1 MQKNVFYSGDLL
13 DRMTGAFTQHNM
25 EQAQA
30 EAVAIMAE
38 LLDCNRVMAQLDR
51 KRVLTPEL
59 WNKGLE
65 IIERRLNN
73 EPWQYIFE
81 RAYFRDLTLKVTPKV
96 LIPRPE
102 TELLVD
108 WVIDILPERGKVLDM
123 GTGSGAIALS
133 VATERADSQVT
144 ASDVSCEAL
153 AVARENA
160 SNIAPGK
167 VRFIESDLFE
177 NLAGEKF
184 DLIAANLPYVTESE
198 HLALSP
204 EVKLFEPKL
213 ALTSG
218 EDGLDLI
225 RKTVEKSA
233 EYLAP
238 HGSIILEM
246 SSDQT
251 ETVAEL
257 FCETL
262 QYCAIEI
269 KKDYTDRNRFVAAR
283 LR

>member
-1 MQKNVFYSGDLL
+1 MTENIFYSGELL
-13 DRMTGAFTQHNM
+13 DRMTAAFTAHNM

-38 LLDCNRVMAQLDR
+38 LLDCNRMMAQLDR
-51 KRVLTPEL
+51 KRQLTPEL
-59 WNKGLE
+59 WKQGLE
-65 IIERRLNN
+65 IIERRVQN
-73 EPWQYIFE
+73 EPWQYIFQ
-81 RAYFRDLTLKVTPKV
+81 RAYFRDLTLKVTPAV

-108 WVIDILPERGKVLDM
+108 WCIDILPEGGNVLDL

-133 VATERADSQVT
+133 IALERPDARVT
-144 ASDVSCEAL
+144 ACDVSADAL

-160 SNIAPGK
+160 QSAALGRVK
-167 VRFIESDLFE
+167 FVESDLFAA
-177 NLAGEKF
+177 LQDEKF

-198 HLALSP
+198 HRELSP

-218 EDGLDLI
+218 EDGLELI
-225 RKTVEKSA
+225 RKTVEQAADHLS
-233 EYLAP
+233 P
-238 HGSIILEM
+238 HGAIILEM

-251 ETVAEL
+251 ETVAGL
-257 FCETL
+257 FCDTL

-269 KKDYTDRNRFVAAR
+269 IKDYTQRNRFVAAR

>member
-1 MQKNVFYSGDLL
+1 MAENIFYSGELL
-13 DRMTGAFTQHNM
+13 DRMTAEFTAHNM

-30 EAVAIMAE
+30 EAVAVMAE

-51 KRVLTPEL
+51 KRNLTPEL
-59 WNKGLE
+59 WAKGLE
-65 IIERRLNN
+65 IIERRLQN
-73 EPWQYIFE
+73 EPWQYIFQ
-81 RAYFRDLTLKVTPKV
+81 RAYFRDLTLKVTPAV

-108 WVIDILPERGKVLDM
+108 WCIDILPEGGKVLDL

-133 VATERADSQVT
+133 IATERPDAEVT
-144 ASDVSCEAL
+144 ACDISADAL
-153 AVARENA
+153 SIAMENA
-160 SNIAPGK
+160 QNAAPNR
-167 VRFIESDLFE
+167 VRWVESDLFAA
-177 NLAGEKF
+177 LPGEKF

-198 HLALSP
+198 HLELSP

-225 RKTVEKSA
+225 RKTIEQAADHLS
-233 EYLAP
+233 P
-238 HGSIILEM
+238 HGAIILEM
-246 SSDQT
+246 SSTQT
-251 ETVAEL
+251 DTVAEL
-257 FCETL
+257 FCDTL

-269 KKDYTDRNRFVAAR
+269 IKDYTNRTRFVAAR

>member
-1 MQKNVFYSGDLL
+1 MQENLLYSGDLL
-13 DRMTGAFTQHNM
+13 DRMIGAFTLHNM
-25 EQAQA
+25 EQSQA

-81 RAYFRDLTLKVTPKV
+81 RAYFRDLTLKVTPQV

-133 VATERADSQVT
+133 VTTERPDAQVT

-160 SNIAPGK
+160 KKTPC
-167 VRFIESDLFE
+167 R
-177 NLAGEKF
+177 EKC
-184 DLIAANLPYVTESE
+184 
-198 HLALSP
+198 
-204 EVKLFEPKL
+204 
-213 ALTSG
+213 
-218 EDGLDLI
+218 
-225 RKTVEKSA
+225 R
-233 EYLAP
+233 
-238 HGSIILEM
+238 
-246 SSDQT
+246 
-251 ETVAEL
+251 
-257 FCETL
+257 
-262 QYCAIEI
+262 
-269 KKDYTDRNRFVAAR
+269 AR
-283 LR
+283 

>member
-1 MQKNVFYSGDLL
+1 MQKNLLYSGDLL
-13 DRMTGAFTQHNM
+13 DRMIGAFTQHNM
-25 EQAQA
+25 EQSQA

-81 RAYFRDLTLKVTPKV
+81 RAYFRDLTLKVTPEV

-133 VATERADSQVT
+133 VATERPDAQVT

-160 SNIAPGK
+160 KKTAPGQ

-198 HLALSP
+198 HLTLSP

-225 RKTVEKSA
+225 RKTVKKAA

-246 SSDQT
+246 SSGQT
-251 ETVAEL
+251 ETVAKL

>member
-1 MQKNVFYSGDLL
+1 MDETTFYSGELL
-13 DRMTGAFTQHNM
+13 DRMTAAFTAHNM

-51 KRVLTPEL
+51 KRKLAPEL
-59 WNKGLE
+59 WRQGLE
-65 IIERRLNN
+65 IIERRLQN
-73 EPWQYIFE
+73 EPWQYIFQ
-81 RAYFRDLTLKVTPKV
+81 RAYFRDLTLKVTPAV

-102 TELLVD
+102 TEILVD
-108 WVIDILPERGKVLDM
+108 WCTDILPDGGKVLDL

-133 VATERADSQVT
+133 IAAERADAQVT
-144 ASDVSCEAL
+144 ACDVSADAL

-160 SNIAPGK
+160 QNSALNRVK
-167 VRFIESDLFE
+167 FVESDLFGA
-177 NLAGEKF
+177 LQGEKF

-198 HLALSP
+198 HRELSP

-225 RKTVEKSA
+225 RKTVVQA
-233 EYLAP
+233 ADYLSP
-238 HGSIILEM
+238 HGAIIMEM

-257 FCETL
+257 FCDTL

-269 KKDYTDRNRFVAAR
+269 IKDYTQRNRFVAAR

>member
-1 MQKNVFYSGDLL
+1 MPKEIFYSGELL
-13 DRMTGAFTQHNM
+13 DRMTEAFAKHNM

-30 EAVAIMAE
+30 EAVAILAE

-51 KRVLTPEL
+51 KRELSPEL
-59 WNKGLE
+59 WNQGLE

-81 RAYFRDLTLKVTPKV
+81 RAYFRDLILQVTPAV

-133 VATERADSQVT
+133 IAVERPDSQVT
-144 ASDVSCEAL
+144 ASDISCEAL
-153 AVARENA
+153 DIAIKNA
-160 SNIAPGK
+160 QSIAPGRVK
-167 VRFIESDLFE
+167 FLHSDLFE
-177 NLAGEKF
+177 NLDGEKF
-184 DLIAANLPYVTESE
+184 DLIAANLPYVTEEE
-198 HLALSP
+198 HLTLSP

-218 EDGLDLI
+218 TDGLDLI
-225 RKTVEKSA
+225 RKTVEQA
-233 EYLAP
+233 ADHLAP

-246 SSDQT
+246 SSGQT
-251 ETVAEL
+251 DTVAEL

-269 KKDYTDRNRFVAAR
+269 KKDYTDRNRFVVAR

>member
-1 MQKNVFYSGDLL
+1 MEKNVFCSGDLL
-13 DRMTGAFTQHNM
+13 DRMTGAFTHHNM

-133 VATERADSQVT
+133 IATERADSQVT
-144 ASDVSCEAL
+144 ASDVSSQAL

-167 VRFIESDLFE
+167 IRFIESDLFE

-225 RKTVEKSA
+225 RKTVEKAA
-233 EYLAP
+233 EYLTP

>member
-1 MQKNVFYSGDLL
+1 MQKNVFCSGDLL
-13 DRMTGAFTQHNM
+13 DRMTGAFTHHNM

-59 WNKGLE
+59 WNRGLE

-167 VRFIESDLFE
+167 IRFIESDLFE
-177 NLAGEKF
+177 NLAEEKF

-198 HLALSP
+198 HLELSP

>member
-1 MQKNVFYSGDLL
+1 MQKNVFCSGDLL
-13 DRMTGAFTQHNM
+13 DRMTGAFTHHNM

-133 VATERADSQVT
+133 IATERADSQVT

-167 VRFIESDLFE
+167 IRFIESDLFE

>member
-1 MQKNVFYSGDLL
+1 MQSVDTL
-13 DRMTGAFTQHNM
+13 D
-25 EQAQA
+25 
-30 EAVAIMAE
+30 IMAALAE
-38 LLDCNRVMAQLDR
+38 SHRLAVSIEHMGFVRHFHFCDIFGDCLL
-51 KRVLTPEL
+51 
-59 WNKGLE
+59 
-65 IIERRLNN
+65 
-73 EPWQYIFE
+73 F
-81 RAYFRDLTLKVTPKV
+81 
-96 LIPRPE
+96 
-102 TELLVD
+102 
-108 WVIDILPERGKVLDM
+108 
-123 GTGSGAIALS
+123 
-133 VATERADSQVT
+133 
-144 ASDVSCEAL
+144 AL

-160 SNIAPGK
+160 KKTAPGQ

-198 HLALSP
+198 HLTLSP

-225 RKTVEKSA
+225 RKTVKKAA

-246 SSDQT
+246 SSGQT
-251 ETVAEL
+251 ETVAKL

>member
-1 MQKNVFYSGDLL
+1 MAKEVFYSGELL
-13 DRMTGAFTQHNM
+13 DRMTEAFAQHNM

-38 LLDCNRVMAQLDR
+38 LLNCNRVMAQLDR
-51 KRVLTPEL
+51 KRELAPEL
-59 WNKGLE
+59 WQQGLE

-73 EPWQYIFE
+73 EPWQYIFK
-81 RAYFRDLTLKVTPKV
+81 RAYFRDLELLVTPAV

-102 TELLVD
+102 TELLAD
-108 WVIDILPERGKVLDM
+108 WVIDILPEGGKVLDM

-133 VATERADSQVT
+133 IATERSDSRVT
-144 ASDVSCEAL
+144 ASDVSLDAL
-153 AVARENA
+153 AVAMQNA
-160 SNIAPGK
+160 QNIAPGK
-167 VRFIESDLFE
+167 VRFLQSDLFA

-184 DLIAANLPYVTESE
+184 DLIAANLPYVTEEE
-198 HLALSP
+198 HQTLSP

-225 RKTVEKSA
+225 RKTVEQA
-233 EYLAP
+233 ADHLDP
-238 HGSIILEM
+238 HGAIILEM
-246 SSDQT
+246 SSPQT
-251 ETVAEL
+251 EIVAEL
-257 FCETL
+257 FSETL

-269 KKDYTDRNRFVAAR
+269 IKDYTNRNRFVAAR

>member
-1 MQKNVFYSGDLL
+1 MQKNIFCSGDLL
-13 DRMTGAFTQHNM
+13 DRMTGAFTHHNM

-38 LLDCNRVMAQLDR
+38 LLECNRVMAQLDR

-144 ASDVSCEAL
+144 ASDVSCQAL

-177 NLAGEKF
+177 NLTGEKF

-198 HLALSP
+198 HLELSP

-225 RKTVEKSA
+225 RKTVEKAA

-251 ETVAEL
+251 ETVANL
-257 FCETL
+257 FCKTL

-269 KKDYTDRNRFVAAR
+269 KKDYTNRNRFVAAR

>member
-1 MQKNVFYSGDLL
+1 MTENIFYSGELL
-13 DRMTGAFTQHNM
+13 DRMTAAFTAHNM

-51 KRVLTPEL
+51 KRQLTPEL
-59 WNKGLE
+59 WKQGLE
-65 IIERRLNN
+65 IIERRVQN
-73 EPWQYIFE
+73 EPWQYIFQ
-81 RAYFRDLTLKVTPKV
+81 RAYFRDLTLKVTPAV

-108 WVIDILPERGKVLDM
+108 WCIDILPEGGNVLDL

-133 VATERADSQVT
+133 IALERPDARVT
-144 ASDVSCEAL
+144 ACDVSADAL

-160 SNIAPGK
+160 QSAALGRVK
-167 VRFIESDLFE
+167 FVESDLFAA
-177 NLAGEKF
+177 LQDEKF

-198 HLALSP
+198 HRELSP

-225 RKTVEKSA
+225 RKTVEQAADHLS
-233 EYLAP
+233 P
-238 HGSIILEM
+238 HGAIILEM

-251 ETVAEL
+251 ETVAGL
-257 FCETL
+257 FCDTL

-269 KKDYTDRNRFVAAR
+269 IKDYTQRNRFVAAR

>member
-1 MQKNVFYSGDLL
+1 MPREIFYSGDLL
-13 DRMTGAFTQHNM
+13 DRMTGAFNRHKM

-30 EAVAIMAE
+30 EAVAIIAE

-51 KRVLTPEL
+51 KREISPEL
-59 WNKGLE
+59 WQRGLE

-81 RAYFRDLTLKVTPKV
+81 RAYFRDLTLKVTPSV

-144 ASDVSCEAL
+144 ASDISCEAL
-153 AVARENA
+153 NIAMKNA
-160 SNIAPGK
+160 QDIAPGK
-167 VRFIESDLFE
+167 VRFIQSDLFE

-184 DLIAANLPYVTESE
+184 DLIAANLPYVTEAE
-198 HLALSP
+198 HLTLSP

-218 EDGLDLI
+218 ADGLDLI
-225 RKTVEKSA
+225 RKTVEQA
-233 EYLAP
+233 ADYLMP
-238 HGSIILEM
+238 HGAIILEM

-251 ETVAEL
+251 ETVADL

-269 KKDYTDRNRFVAAR
+269 QKDYTNRNRFVAAR

>member
-1 MQKNVFYSGDLL
+1 MQKNLLCSGDLL

-73 EPWQYIFE
+73 EPWQYIFG

-133 VATERADSQVT
+133 IATERADSQVT

-167 VRFIESDLFE
+167 IRFIESDLFE

>member
-13 DRMTGAFTQHNM
+13 DRMTAAFTHHNM

-51 KRVLTPEL
+51 KRVLTSEL
-59 WNKGLE
+59 WQKGLE

-81 RAYFRDLTLKVTPKV
+81 RAYFRDLTLKVTPNV

-144 ASDVSCEAL
+144 ASDVSCQAL

-160 SNIAPGK
+160 NNIAPGK

-198 HLALSP
+198 HLGLSP
-204 EVKLFEPKL
+204 EVRLFEPKL

-225 RKTVEKSA
+225 RKTVEA
-233 EYLAP
+233 AADYLAP

>member
-1 MQKNVFYSGDLL
+1 MQKNVFCSGDLL

>member
-1 MQKNVFYSGDLL
+1 MDKAIYYSGELL
-13 DRMTGAFTQHNM
+13 DRMTNAFAGHNM

-38 LLDCNRVMAQLDR
+38 LLECNRVMAQLDR
-51 KRVLTPEL
+51 KRELTPQI
-59 WNKGLE
+59 WAKGLE

-81 RAYFRDLTLKVTPKV
+81 RAYFRDLVLHVTSAV

-108 WVIDILPERGKVLDM
+108 WVLDILPERGKVLDM

-144 ASDVSCEAL
+144 ASDVSSEAL
-153 AVARENA
+153 AVAMKNA
-160 SNIAPGK
+160 QTIAPDK
-167 VRFIESDLFE
+167 VRFLQSNLFE

-184 DLIAANLPYVTESE
+184 DVIAANLPYVTEEE
-198 HLALSP
+198 HLTLSP

-218 EDGLDLI
+218 ADGLDLI
-225 RKTVEKSA
+225 RQTVTQA
-233 EYLAP
+233 ADYLAP
-238 HGSIILEM
+238 HGAIILEM
-246 SSDQT
+246 SSNQT